1 MRRWVRPL
9 LLGLGGM
16 TALGVLVWTTVR
28 LWSPG
33 VTTAKAWRFEI
44 SMALNR
50 LGATERWILAGAI
63 AVVVAMFLLSRTT
76 KS

>member
-1 MRRWVRPL
+1 
-9 LLGLGGM
+9 
-16 TALGVLVWTTVR
+16 VR

-33 VTTAKAWRFEI
+33 VNTAKAWRFEI

-50 LGATERWILAGAI
+50 LGAAERWILAGAI
-63 AVVVAMFLLSRTT
+63 AVMVAMFLLSRTA